1 MYLAEY
7 QVKEILSERGVPIP
21 DGRLARTPEEAERC
35 AQGIGGSNFAIKAQ
49 ITAGGRGLS
58 GGVKFST
65 TPRGVRQAATQMLG
79 APLVTPQTRPNGEIV
94 EAVCIEVAVEIV
106 HSLYLAIVI
115 DQRTAV
121 PSLLASCEGGV
132 DFEEKAQENLDI
144 LKSVALTIDGD
155 LSGIDLDG
163 FFFELGLTGEAAKRV
178 VEATRLL
185 VDIYFDHDATLLE
198 INPLAI
204 TADER
209 AIAVDAKMI
218 VDGGALYRHPEFEAM
233 ARESKMDENE
243 RIAQA
248 NEINLV
254 RLDGNIGVISN
265 GAGLGLAT
273 NDLLIEKGGK
283 PANFMDI
290 RTTATSFQ
298 IAKGVDLL
306 LADPKVK
313 VLLVN
318 VHGGGMTV
326 CDTVAEA
333 LNFAYARSAR
343 KLPIVYR
350 AAGQNAEWAL
360 TIMKDR
366 KLPFEKFHNM
376 SDAAARAVAVA
387 QAR

>member
-7 QVKEILSERGVPIP
+7 QVKEILSKYDIPIP
-21 DGRLARTPEEAERC
+21 EGRLARTPEEAERN
-35 AQGIGGSNFAIKAQ
+35 ARSLNRNNLAVKAQ

-58 GGVKFST
+58 GGVQFST
-65 TPRGVRQAATQMLG
+65 TPDGVRRKAARMLG
-79 APLVTPQTRPNGEIV
+79 EPLITPQTGPKGEVV
-94 EAVCIEVAVEIV
+94 EAVYIEDVIEIV
-106 HSLYLAIVI
+106 QSLYLAVVI
-115 DQRTAV
+115 DQRTAI
-121 PSLLASCEGGV
+121 PILLASPEGGV
-132 DFEEKAQENLDI
+132 DFEEKAQTNLDI
-144 LKSVALTIDGD
+144 LKSLTLTVDGD

-163 FFFELGLTGEAAKRV
+163 FFASLGLSGDAFARV
-178 VEATRLL
+178 VETARKL
-185 VDIYFDHDATLLE
+185 VGVYFDHDATLLE

-204 TADER
+204 TEDER
-209 AIAVDAKMI
+209 VIAVDAKMI
-218 VDGGALYRHPEFEAM
+218 VDGSALYRHPEFEAF
-233 ARESKMDENE
+233 ARDSKLDENE

-254 RLDGNIGVISN
+254 RLEGNIGVIAN

-306 LADPKVK
+306 LANPKVK

-333 LNFAYARSAR
+333 INFAYARSSR

-350 AAGQNAEWAL
+350 AAGQNADWAL

-366 KLPFEKFHNM
+366 KLPFEKMDNM
-376 SDAAARAVAVA
+376 TDAAARAVAIA